1 MGGDYAQLKAK
12 TSIAASRYLWLQ
24 NVPVTAGATYSLTV
38 TVRRP
43 VGSPCD
49 TVRLGCNDLTPVSVV
64 ANLAEGQAID
74 LTLTGVLAAGK
85 SSILAF
91 VWPRVGSDSGPAVPI
106 GTVMLEVG
114 DMQLEPAAV
123 PTSRIRCNGNQTS
136 RAQDKVWLQE
146 IGNMLPLNRDFT
158 ISFTADIEYDLA
170 DYGTIYSSG
179 DSANYSR
186 WIIWNT
192 GSAHFMVGN
201 TLANSA
207 LLSSAQMQ
215 QLMPMRTPKRITL
228 IRRGDKSEVWIGGVK
243 VSTSAASLAS
253 GFSGTNMRLGSDNSF
268 LRPMPRM
275 HIRDLKIWHFAA
287 SDAQAKAIR

>member
-1 MGGDYAQLKAK
+1 M
-12 TSIAASRYLWLQ
+12 
-24 NVPVTAGATYSLTV
+24 

-158 ISFTADIEYDLA
+158 LSFTADVQYDLA
-170 DYGTIYSSG
+170 DYGCFYAAGSPSLR
-179 DSANYSR
+179 SR
-186 WIIWNT
+186 LLIWVG
-192 GSAHFMVGN
+192 GSTYFFVGEAQA
-201 TLANSA
+201 TSA
-207 LLSSAQMQ
+207 LLTSAQLQ
-215 QLMPMRTPKRITL
+215 ALIPAGVPRRITL
-228 IRRGDKSEVWIGGVK
+228 IRRGDRSEIWIAGVK
-243 VSTSAASLAS
+243 AATSTASSPVGYA
-253 GFSGTNMRLGSDNSF
+253 GDRICIGSDSNF

-287 SDAQAKAIR
+287 SEAQAKALR